1 MDALNRGRNNF
12 IAGLGLVLVALIY
25 YSLIYRYGLNL
36 ADEGNVA
43 VISQRLMHGERPF
56 VDLALGYNVLWFYP
70 ISALFKVFGTN
81 LLLMRAYFYAV
92 STASGLLAFL
102 LLRRL
107 DAPLWLSMLQA
118 ILVILVTGQYY
129 KGYIPFLVLANL
141 LALTFFLTSQK
152 KLRTAIIG
160 GVLLGTSYLVRID
173 LGLFFTVIWC
183 VVVVLHLWLLD
194 RRIRLNLL
202 IAFSLAI
209 GVVLI
214 HLPFLYDASRRGFLE
229 EFLQQYRDYPATIVK
244 LALPAKR
251 PDLTRSKTPSATR
264 CSLYPETSPDPG
276 PRSDIQKYQSRLSR
290 RPLHDI
296 FMKSP
301 KLDKRLLAF
310 LTYATPA
317 LFCALLLVGIWF
329 VLAKKL
335 SAERWVLF
343 STILAGALTA
353 FPQFFF
359 FRPDLPHLIEFMK
372 GGLVALTCAVW
383 LLWSS
388 LGGKRIAY
396 AFAGALALIGAAY
409 ALATL
414 PSPYGGTIALRKHR
428 NIRFQGANGVD
439 VFLSGS
445 EYQAIEGVYNVTI
458 QNTRAN
464 DYVACYP
471 YLPSVNFMT
480 GRRTF
485 QNILYIDNLTRP
497 PNWDEAEIARLQK
510 YRPAVI
516 VIDNWKINGTESSR
530 FTSWAT
536 ETMQFI
542 QEHYRLQATFDDKKV
557 FVRLLPSS

>member
-12 IAGLGLVLVALIY
+12 IAGLGLVLLALIY

-36 ADEGNVA
+36 ADEGNAA

-56 VDLALGYNVLWFYP
+56 VDLTLGYNVLWFYP
-70 ISALFKVFGTN
+70 ISALFKIFGTN

-107 DAPLWLSMLQA
+107 DAPLWLSLLPA
-118 ILVILVTGQYY
+118 ILVLLVTGQYY
-129 KGYIPFLVLANL
+129 KSYIPFLVLANL

-160 GVLLGTSYLVRID
+160 GVLLGTTYLVRID
-173 LGLFFTVIWC
+173 LGMFFTVIWC
-183 VVVVLHLWLLD
+183 AVIGLHLWLLD
-194 RRIRLNLL
+194 RRLRLTLL
-202 IAFSLAI
+202 IASSLAA

-214 HLPFLYDASRRGFLE
+214 HLPFLYDASRRGFLK
-229 EFLQQYRDYPATIVK
+229 EFLQEYRDVAVTI
-244 LALPAKR
+244 LQIALPAKQ
-251 PDLTRSKTPSATR
+251 PGSAQSKTASPIR
-264 CSLYPETSPDPG
+264 CSLSPETSPNPG
-276 PRSDIQKYQSRLSR
+276 AGSKIERYQTRLSR
-290 RPLHDI
+290 RPWRDI
-296 FMKSP
+296 FLKSP

-317 LFCALLLVGIWF
+317 LFSALLLAGVWL
-329 VLAKKL
+329 VLAKRL
-335 SAERWVLF
+335 SSERWVLF

-388 LGGKRIAY
+388 LGRTRVANG
-396 AFAGALALIGAAY
+396 FAGALALVAAAY

-414 PSPYGGTIALRKHR
+414 SSPYGGTIALRKHR
-428 NIRFQGANGVD
+428 NLRFKGANGVD
-439 VFLSGS
+439 VFLSKS
-445 EYQAIEGVYNVTI
+445 EYQAIAGIYNATV
-458 QNTRAN
+458 QNSRAN

-471 YLPSVNFMT
+471 YLPSVNLIT

-497 PNWDEAEIARLQK
+497 PNWDEAEIAQLRK
-510 YRPAVI
+510 YQPAVI

-536 ETMQFI
+536 ETMEFI
-542 QEHYRLQATFDDKKV
+542 QEHYRLQAAFDDKKV
-557 FVRLLPSS
+557 FVRALPSS

>member
-12 IAGLGLVLVALIY
+12 IAGLGLVLLALIY
-25 YSLIYRYGLNL
+25 YSLIYRYGFNL
-36 ADEGNVA
+36 ADEGNAA

-92 STASGLLAFL
+92 STVSGLLAFL

-107 DAPLWLSMLQA
+107 DAPLWLSLLQA
-118 ILVILVTGQYY
+118 ILVLLVTGQYY
-129 KGYIPFLVLANL
+129 KSYIPFLVLANL
-141 LALTFFLTSQK
+141 VALTFFLTSQK

-160 GVLLGTSYLVRID
+160 GVLLGTTYLVRID
-173 LGLFFTVIWC
+173 LGMFFTVIWC
-183 VVVVLHLWLLD
+183 AVIVLHLWLLD
-194 RRIRLNLL
+194 RRLRLNLS
-202 IAFSLAI
+202 IVSCLAA

-214 HLPFLYDASRRGFLE
+214 HLPFLYDASRRGFLG
-229 EFLQQYRDYPATIVK
+229 EFLQEYRDYAVTIIQI
-244 LALPAKR
+244 ALPTKR
-251 PDLTRSKTPSATR
+251 PDSAQSKTASPIP
-264 CSLYPETSPDPG
+264 CSLYPETSPNPG
-276 PRSDIQKYQSRLSR
+276 LRNIQKYQTRLSR
-290 RPLHDI
+290 RPWRDI
-296 FMKSP
+296 FLKSP

-310 LTYATPA
+310 LTYASPA
-317 LFCALLLVGIWF
+317 LFCALLLAGIWL
-329 VLAKKL
+329 VLAKRF

-343 STILAGALTA
+343 STILVGALTA

-388 LGGKRIAY
+388 WGRTRLAY
-396 AFAGALALIGAAY
+396 GFAGALALVAAAY

-428 NIRFQGANGVD
+428 NIRFKGANGVD
-439 VFLSGS
+439 VFLSNS
-445 EYQAIEGVYNVTI
+445 EYQAIEGVYNATV
-458 QNTRAN
+458 QNSRAS

-485 QNILYIDNLTRP
+485 QNILYVDNLTRP
-497 PNWDEAEIARLQK
+497 PNWDEAEIERLQK
-510 YRPAVI
+510 YQPAVI

-536 ETMQFI
+536 ETMEFI
-542 QEHYRLQATFDDKKV
+542 QKHYRLQAAFDDKKV
-557 FVRLLPSS
+557 FVRALPSS